1 HRPSSGSF
9 VSYAREFL
17 GEKAAFVAGWMYF
30 LNWAMTS
37 IVDSTA
43 IATYFHFWSPFQVIP
58 QWAIALV
65 ALALVLG
72 MNLISVRGFG
82 ELEFWAALVKV
93 VALMTFLVAGTIFLA
108 GRYRVQGQSTGFGL
122 VSNSGGWFPSG
133 IFPLV
138 IVMSGVVFA
147 YAAVELVG
155 TAAGETAHPH
165 KIMPRAIN
173 SVIARIAV
181 FYVGSLFLLALLLPY
196 HAFKAGE
203 SPFVT
208 FFSKIG

>member
-1 HRPSSGSF
+1 M
-9 VSYAREFL
+9 A
-17 GEKAAFVAGWMYF
+17 
-30 LNWAMTS
+30 
-37 IVDSTA
+37 
-43 IATYFHFWSPFQVIP
+43 
-58 QWAIALV
+58 
-65 ALALVLG
+65 
-72 MNLISVRGFG
+72 
-82 ELEFWAALVKV
+82 
-93 VALMTFLVAGTIFLA
+93 FLVAGTIFLA
-108 GRYRVQGQSTGFGL
+108 GRYEIQGQSTGFSVIADNGGL
-122 VSNSGGWFPSG
+122 FPAG
-133 IFPLV
+133 LFPLV

-196 HAFKAGE
+196 TIYQADE

-208 FFSKIG
+208 FFGKIGVEGAGTRHECRRADRRILQPECRVCTRPAASCGRWR